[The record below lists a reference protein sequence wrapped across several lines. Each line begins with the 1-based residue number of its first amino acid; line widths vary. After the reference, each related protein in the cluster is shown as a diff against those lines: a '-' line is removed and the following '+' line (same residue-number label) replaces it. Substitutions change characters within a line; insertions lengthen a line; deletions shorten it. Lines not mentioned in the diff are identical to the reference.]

1 MSERLSSKKMKSSAD
16 LSLGA
21 DLADSE
27 NHDSD
32 IDSAIFQLEMV
43 HIELDKLNDKENDE
57 ILTIEQKYKKL
68 RQHYYNKRGEIIET
82 IPDFW
87 STVFTSHPSIC
98 HILYE
103 DEEDC
108 LRHLLKLEVECAEN
122 IKSGYSI
129 KLFFNENPYFKND
142 VLIKEFFYKQGHLSS
157 ASTKIEWK
165 KPHPFTGSKESSSK
179 NARKRTHSTQQTF
192 FGWFA
197 NNEDAS
203 SDIIA
208 EIIKDDIWVNS
219 LHYYLVP
226 DPDMEG
232 NNDKDDSSDSSSSDY
247 EEEEL
252 FEVSQA
258 QEKASGQRNIPV
270 SHHSR

>member
-1 MSERLSSKKMKSSAD
+1 MSERLNVKKMKSSESSLSSD
-16 LSLGA
+16 LI
-21 DLADSE
+21 DSE

-43 HIELDKLNDKENDE
+43 HIELDKLNEKENDE

-68 RQHYYNKRGEIIET
+68 RQHYFNKRTEIIES

-87 STVFTSHPSIC
+87 STVFTSHPGIC

-108 LRHLLKLEVECAEN
+108 LRHLQKLEVETADN

-129 KLFFNENPYFKND
+129 KLYFNENPYFKND
-142 VLIKEFFYKQGHLSS
+142 VLVKEFFYKQGQLSS
-157 ASTKIEWK
+157 ISTKIEWK
-165 KPHPFTGSKESSSK
+165 KPHPSTSSSK
-179 NARKRTHSTQQTF
+179 EGTSKSARKRSHSSQQTF

-232 NNDKDDSSDSSSSDY
+232 NNDKEDDSTDSSSSDF
-247 EEEEL
+247 EEEEM
-252 FEVSQA
+252 FESS
-258 QEKASGQRNIPV
+258 QEKSTLQRSTGEGAST
-270 SHHSR
+270 SK

>member
-1 MSERLSSKKMKSSAD
+1 MSERISTKKIKSSET
-16 LSLGA
+16 SLGN
-21 DLADSE
+21 DIDSE
-27 NHDSD
+27 NQESD

-43 HIELDKLNDKENDE
+43 HIELDKLNEKENEE

-68 RQHYYNKRGEIIET
+68 RQHYFNKRSEVIET

-108 LRHLLKLEVECAEN
+108 LRHLQKLEVETADN

-129 KLFFNENPYFKND
+129 KLYFNENPYFKNE
-142 VLIKEFFYKQGHLSS
+142 VLMKEFFYKQGHLSS
-157 ASTKIEWK
+157 VSTKIDWK
-165 KPHPFTGSKESSSK
+165 KPHPITPAAREGSSK
-179 NARKRTHSTQQTF
+179 GSRKRSHSTQQTF

-232 NNDKDDSSDSSSSDY
+232 TNDKEDDSSDSTSSDY

-252 FEVSQA
+252 FDVSTD
-258 QEKASGQRNIPV
+258 KGSIPSNNFSKTV
-270 SHHSR
+270 RM